1 MPAGHGSGSAA
12 PSGQKE
18 PATHATQPDSPLDGW
33 CVPASQLAHT
43 DSPVASLYVPGAHS
57 IGAVL
62 AVPQLLPT
70 VHSVHSPA
78 PPRLV
83 ELE

>member
-1 MPAGHGSGSAA
+1 MQAAHAVCPSASWKLPA
-12 PSGQKE
+12 
-18 PATHATQPDSPLDGW
+18 
-33 CVPASQLAHT
+33 AHLEQM
-43 DSPVASLYVPGAHS
+43 DAPVASLNVPGAHAV
-57 IGAVL
+57 GAVL

-70 VHSVHSPA
+70 VQSVHSPA

>member
-1 MPAGHGSGSAA
+1 MPAGHGSGSAV
-12 PSGQKE
+12 PSGQNE
-18 PATHATQPDSPLDGW
+18 PAAHAKQPDLPLNGW
-33 CVPASQLAHT
+33 CVPVSQLAHT
-43 DSPVASLYVPGAHS
+43 DSPVLLLYVPGAHW

-62 AVPQLLPT
+62 AVPQLLPIL
-70 VHSVHSPA
+70 HSVHSPA